1 MPAPVPSPFE
11 ELGGGDQLPPL
22 VTLPAGR
29 SAKDLIR
36 FLITTQCAIGF
47 FGFSHLSPPNSR
59 LYPVSFPPPPLQFHN
74 LTLNGVRGAEAG
86 EGAEVVSAVMKKTHS
101 SRRRRDF
108 SSSSSSRFKAGWPA
122 SPQSL
127 PPPRARR
134 RPSSSDL
141 ISSCAGYI
149 LEPQVGSSRRSPSR
163 RRLVL
168 REETHSGA
176 RSCSARS
183 LAPSPWLA
191 VPCAVATPVPF
202 HPLWLELSSS
212 PLLRLSSPPF
222 PPNK

>member
-134 RPSSSDL
+134 RPSRCSRTPRSRPGHGADARCGL
-141 ISSCAGYI
+141 SPAAAPASPRFPFSISRQRIPGWAWLG
-149 LEPQVGSSRRSPSR
+149 GWGWRGSR
-163 RRLVL
+163 RRRRGRSSERAFISDGEDKVGGPTG
-168 REETHSGA
+168 REA
-176 RSCSARS
+176 N
-183 LAPSPWLA
+183 
-191 VPCAVATPVPF
+191 
-202 HPLWLELSSS
+202 
-212 PLLRLSSPPF
+212 F
-222 PPNK
+222 PKQ